1 MGKWRKEFKMG
12 VFVGKGEVGVVG
24 VKKSLS
30 APGAK
35 EKSRGKR
42 VTQASEG
49 QPEGGQGPALQPRL
63 ILA

>member
-1 MGKWRKEFKMG
+1 MG